1 MERLIDKDKLIIE
14 YDKAHE
20 GPPGAA
26 RKLIEE
32 AETVNA
38 VSYEWIDK
46 YIDWLN
52 SINTE
57 FAIRDARAINAM
69 MVKWEKEHGI

>member
-1 MERLIDKDKLIIE
+1 MSLIDKEKLIDE
-14 YDKAHE
+14 YDRVHQ
-20 GPPGAA
+20 GPPGGA
-26 RKLIEE
+26 RKLMVE
-32 AETVNA
+32 AEDVNA
-38 VSYEWIDK
+38 VSYEWIDN

-69 MVKWEKEHGI
+69 MVKWEKEQGI